1 MPITLTGTNFTPEI
15 AIYIDGWTDEGLATT
30 LGLTVTNLVVVN
42 STTLTCDL
50 VISQTALIGLRNVMV
65 SHTGG
70 DTNNETF
77 MVGYP
82 SDFLVFFG

>member
-1 MPITLTGTNFTPEI
+1 MPDLTV
-15 AIYIDGWTDEGLATT
+15 DVDEGETSPT
-30 LGLTVTNLVVVN
+30 GDPGGVTVENLVVVN

-50 VISQTALIGLRNVMV
+50 VISQTAAPGNRYVRV
-65 SHTGG
+65 SHIGG
-70 DTNNETF
+70 NTNNEKF